1 MWRHMNPIFQVSD
14 VGRAVAWYRDVLGLT
29 PTWQAEERIAGL
41 SIGDL
46 ELYVERAD
54 DPSPSRV
61 SVFVDDADAAYEQYR
76 SAGAV
81 FAEGLEDKPWG
92 IRRFTVRDP
101 DGNLI
106 DVGQQV
112 AG

>member
-1 MWRHMNPIFQVSD
+1 MWRHMNPIFQVAD
-14 VGRAVAWYRDVLGLT
+14 IDRAVDWYRDVLGLT
-29 PTWQAEERIAGL
+29 PIWRWEDRTAGM

-46 ELYVERAD
+46 ELYLD
-54 DPSPSRV
+54 QTDHPSPSHV

-76 SAGAV
+76 AAGAM
-81 FAEGLEDKPWG
+81 FADGLETKPWG

-106 DVGQQV
+106 DVGHRLS
-112 AG
+112 